1 MAPTPQGSSEQISD
15 FVRQE
20 GTLSTGF
27 LCTELGSCAG
37 HPITTCTEVFI
48 PVSVLL
54 HRFWNATKSAGP
66 ISRGRATQNAVAER
80 LIKDEV
86 WI

>member
-1 MAPTPQGSSEQISD
+1 MAPTPQGSSQRMSD

-20 GTLSTGF
+20 RTVSTGF

-37 HPITTCTEVFI
+37 HPTTTCTEVFNT
-48 PVSVLL
+48 VTVLY
-54 HRFWNATKSAGP
+54 RFWNATKSAGP
-66 ISRGRATQNAVAER
+66 ISKGRATRNAVAER